1 MHDLTTID
9 SEGQAKTPVSV
20 TTQPASGQHRARAM
34 MRSKS
39 EAAYSKSKS
48 TRSTIHIPVVFF
60 YLGKFNYE
68 SITYTLA
75 PTCSQSVPTYVPLLE
90 YVYHA
95 SLDYS
100 YIPTLVV

>member
-9 SEGQAKTPVSV
+9 SEGQAKSPPSV

-48 TRSTIHIPVVFF
+48 TCPTNHFPASPLMPMKTD
-60 YLGKFNYE
+60 YE
-68 SITYTLA
+68 PITYSLA
-75 PTCSQSVPTYVPLLE
+75 LIGSQSVFT
-90 YVYHA
+90 
-95 SLDYS
+95 
-100 YIPTLVV
+100 